1 MSPEPKNLT
10 TPGYAILRTQKLK
23 AVQAVRRSLM
33 HGFRDM
39 DTPNADP
46 ERTPDNAHIGATSTQ
61 EALENFNKRLGTQK
75 HIRKNGVLAIEYL
88 MTGSPEAMAMM
99 SRDAQDAYFEDA
111 LGWLRE
117 RHGEENVF
125 YAGIHRDES
134 TPHMYAYV
142 VPVDEKGKLNCS
154 AFLGNA
160 KALSAMQTDYAEA
173 VGNKYG
179 LIRGIEGSKAKH
191 ERVKR
196 HYAVISQ
203 KNEVKTSWTGKVSK
217 DDYDD
222 ISNAL
227 ESYRQRER
235 QMQSREAL
243 IAEKEKRQKTLD
255 DALQLERDMVE
266 IHHREISQ
274 LKSANMAL
282 KNRLEATEKN
292 LEEYRGFRDELLE
305 ENRHLKE
312 RLNNRSFD
320 I

>member
-227 ESYRQRER
+227 DSYRQRER
-235 QMQSREAL
+235 QMQAREAL
-243 IAEKEKRQKTLD
+243 IAKKEKTQKAQD
-255 DALQLERDMVE
+255 DALQLERDMLE
-266 IHHREISQ
+266 IQHREIRQ

-282 KNRLEATEKN
+282 TQRLEATERN
-292 LEEYRGFRDELLE
+292 LEEYKGFRDELLE

-312 RLNNRSFD
+312 RMNSRNFD
-320 I
+320 M

>member
-1 MSPEPKNLT
+1 
-10 TPGYAILRTQKLK
+10 
-23 AVQAVRRSLM
+23 M

-61 EALENFNKRLGTQK
+61 EALERFNKRLETQK

-88 MTGSPEAMAMM
+88 MTGSPEAMAAMG
-99 SRDAQDAYFEDA
+99 REVQDAYFEDA
-111 LGWLRE
+111 LRWLRE

-227 ESYRQRER
+227 DSYRQRVR

-243 IAEKEKRQKTLD
+243 IAEKEEKQKTRD
-255 DALQLERDMVE
+255 DALQLERDMME
-266 IHHREISQ
+266 IHHSEISK

-312 RLNNRSFD
+312 RLNSRNYD
-320 I
+320 M

>member
-1 MSPEPKNLT
+1 MSPEQKNLT
-10 TPGYAILRTQKLK
+10 TPGYAILRTEKLK
-23 AVQAVRRSLM
+23 AVQSIRRSLM

-39 DTPNADP
+39 ETPNADP

-61 EALENFNKRLGTQK
+61 EALERFNKRLETQK

-88 MTGSPEAMAMM
+88 MTGSPEAMAAMG
-99 SRDAQDAYFEDA
+99 REEQDAYFEDA
-111 LGWLRE
+111 LRWLRE
-117 RHGEENVF
+117 RHGGENVF

-142 VPVDEKGKLNCS
+142 VPIDEKGKLNCS

-196 HYAVISQ
+196 HYAVISK

-227 ESYRQRER
+227 DSYRQRER

-312 RLNNRSFD
+312 MLNSRNFD
-320 I
+320 M